1 MAEYKLG
8 EIETIFADIIW
19 DNEPVTSR
27 RLTELA
33 EERLNWK
40 RTTTYTILKRLC
52 DRELFRNKDGK
63 VTSLVSRE
71 EFYARQSEIF
81 VDETFHGSLPAFLAA
96 FGSRKSCL
104 TAKSTNCKRSLIPC
118 GRIPMRNLFSQVLN
132 MSMTGSI
139 VILLVMLARL
149 MLKRSP
155 KIFFLCTLVGGFVP
169 ASVPGGIYSTRFRSE
184 CVGTGNS
191 GDIRRSQR
199 GLFSSCR
206 SQSESRFHFR
216 SG

>member
-8 EIETIFADIIW
+8 EIETTFADIIW
-19 DNEPVTSR
+19 DNVPVTSR

-96 FGSRKSCL
+96 FGSRKKLSDGEIDEL
-104 TAKSTNCKRSLIPC
+104 QKVIDS
-118 GRIPMRNLFSQVLN
+118 MREDSH
-132 MSMTGSI
+132 
-139 VILLVMLARL
+139 A
-149 MLKRSP
+149 
-155 KIFFLCTLVGGFVP
+155 
-169 ASVPGGIYSTRFRSE
+169 
-184 CVGTGNS
+184 
-191 GDIRRSQR
+191 
-199 GLFSSCR
+199 
-206 SQSESRFHFR
+206 
-216 SG
+216 

>member
-52 DRELFRNKDGK
+52 DRELFQNEGGK

-71 EFYARQSEIF
+71 EFYARQSEMF

-96 FGSRKSCL
+96 FGSRKKLSEEEIDEL
-104 TAKSTNCKRSLIPC
+104 QKVINA
-118 GRIPMRNLFSQVLN
+118 MR
-132 MSMTGSI
+132 G
-139 VILLVMLARL
+139 
-149 MLKRSP
+149 
-155 KIFFLCTLVGGFVP
+155 
-169 ASVPGGIYSTRFRSE
+169 
-184 CVGTGNS
+184 
-191 GDIRRSQR
+191 
-199 GLFSSCR
+199 
-206 SQSESRFHFR
+206 ESHA
-216 SG
+216 